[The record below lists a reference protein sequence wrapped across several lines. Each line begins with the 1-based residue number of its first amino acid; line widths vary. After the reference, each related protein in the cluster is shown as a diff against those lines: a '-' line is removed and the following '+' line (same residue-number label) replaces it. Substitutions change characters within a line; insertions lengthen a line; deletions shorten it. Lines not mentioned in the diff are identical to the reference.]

1 VGKGAAHRCGDDFS
15 HVPIAEFDG
24 YVVWLRVLFIDL
36 DIDVVVTPYSDYI
49 ILILTISVR
58 N

>member
-15 HVPIAEFDG
+15 HVPIAEFDE
-24 YVVWLRVLFIDL
+24 YVVWLRALFRDL

-49 ILILTISVR
+49 ILILANLMR